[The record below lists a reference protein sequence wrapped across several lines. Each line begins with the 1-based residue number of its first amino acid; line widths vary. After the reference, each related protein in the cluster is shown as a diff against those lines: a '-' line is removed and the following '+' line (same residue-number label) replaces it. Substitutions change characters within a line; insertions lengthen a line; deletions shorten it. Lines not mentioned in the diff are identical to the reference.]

1 MCNLVEKCCVFM
13 QRQILPPYNLGQNI
27 SRQVRYVTYYCI
39 LLPLPPM
46 QCCYFEFN
54 FDRRR
59 CALLEYKQNST
70 LQLGVGRGGGVEVGG
85 RGEGNMKRRGP
96 IKRKAPERFLEWEN
110 ASFISQNVKR
120 KHFSTFIVLRFI
132 QLCLLIYVRDCRFLI
147 FEKDRWIE
155 FKQWNWVERVT

>member
-1 MCNLVEKCCVFM
+1 M
-13 QRQILPPYNLGQNI
+13 QRQILLPYNLGQNI

-70 LQLGVGRGGGVEVGG
+70 LQLGVGRGGVGREG
-85 RGEGNMKRRGP
+85 GAGERE
-96 IKRKAPERFLEWEN
+96 I
-110 ASFISQNVKR
+110 
-120 KHFSTFIVLRFI
+120 
-132 QLCLLIYVRDCRFLI
+132 
-147 FEKDRWIE
+147 
-155 FKQWNWVERVT
+155 

>member
-27 SRQVRYVTYYCI
+27 SRQVRYVTIVSCSPFPQCNVVI
-39 LLPLPPM
+39 LSLT
-46 QCCYFEFN
+46 
-54 FDRRR
+54 
-59 CALLEYKQNST
+59 ST
-70 LQLGVGRGGGVEVGG
+70 EGAAHFWNTNKTQHCNWGWEGGVGVGRGGG